1 MNLPPEEYVLVREE
15 RELEFIHRCFVESGM
30 APEHAA
36 IISRLLTNSDLWG
49 VRSHGIGWAPG
60 YCRSIKEGKL
70 NAKPDIRVVHE
81 TPTAVVVDGDGFLG
95 YVPMARAT
103 DLAIAKAREVGI
115 GMGLVR
121 HVGHYGAAGHY
132 TRMCAEAGCIG
143 YSVQGFRRG
152 GRAGDRD
159 GVKPSVAFT
168 GAPPMS
174 FSLPAKDGY
183 DIVLDMV
190 SHAVSGYRGEGYEDL
205 PERIPG
211 AFFKSI
217 GLVATSI
224 LMGGGL
230 TGFSMAEGDAIQER
244 WPSARAGGMVLAI
257 HVDSVVPEDVF
268 GAEVDEYIRDVQE
281 SYAPMPGYDRVLLPG
296 GIEEECLALHCRD
309 GIRFGESEQ
318 GAARQMHE
326 YLGVPLPW
334 DE

>member
-15 RELEFIHRCFVESGM
+15 RELAFLESCFVASGM
-30 APEHAA
+30 RAAHAT
-36 IISRLLTNSDLWG
+36 IMSRLLTNSDLRG

-60 YCRSIKEGKL
+60 YCRSLKEGKL
-70 NAKPDIRVVHE
+70 NANPDIRVVHE

-95 YVPMARAT
+95 YVPMVQAT
-103 DLAIAKAREVGI
+103 DLAIARAREVGI

-132 TRMCAEAGCIG
+132 TRMCAESGCIG

-152 GRAGDRD
+152 GRAGDP
-159 GVKPSVAFT
+159 GSGPKPSVAFT

-174 FSLPAKDGY
+174 FALPAKEG
-183 DIVLDMV
+183 
-190 SHAVSGYRGEGYEDL
+190 RGEGYEDL

-230 TGFSMAEGDAIQER
+230 TGFSKPEGDAIAER
-244 WPSARAGGMVLAI
+244 WPSAKAGGMVLAI

-268 GAEVDEYIRDVQE
+268 GAEVDGYIHDVQE
-281 SYAPMPGYDRVLLPG
+281 SYAPMPGYARVLLPG
-296 GIEEECLALHCRD
+296 GIEEECAQLHRRE
-309 GIRFGESEQ
+309 GIRFGDPEQ
-318 GAARQMHE
+318 AAARQMHE

-334 DE
+334 DEPCVSDP